1 VRWTGVAIGLTVA
14 AFVIAAAWM
23 AWVISQGT
31 NQFIVQG
38 WPSFRYAAAL
48 SVALVIAVAALV
60 TVNVRPPANRTFRL
74 AVGVAAG
81 LEILVFGAVWF
92 SLVVVPFPA

>member
-1 VRWTGVAIGLTVA
+1 MTVA

-23 AWVISQGT
+23 AWVVSQGT
-31 NQFIVQG
+31 NQFVEQG

-48 SVALVIAVAALV
+48 SVALVIAMAALV
-60 TVNVRPPANRTFRL
+60 TVNVRPPANRTLRL

-81 LEILVFGAVWF
+81 LEILVFGVFWF